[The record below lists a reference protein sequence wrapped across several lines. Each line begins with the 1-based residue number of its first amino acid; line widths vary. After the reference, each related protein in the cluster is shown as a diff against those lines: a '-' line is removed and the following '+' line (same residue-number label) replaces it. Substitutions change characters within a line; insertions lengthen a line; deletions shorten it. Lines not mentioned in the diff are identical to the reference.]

1 MSEYTEQLPC
11 GAELESLLVQ
21 VADHEPASDPEHQA
35 SCPYCQ
41 AALESLGR
49 EWSGVQALA
58 REPVAMPGG
67 ATARTMLAIRE
78 LAVLLADSTL
88 IEGPRGETR
97 VSHIAVA
104 RVAQRLAA
112 GVPGVVFASA
122 KPVPQ
127 EPPHPVRLSIAVRLV
142 VGWNPAITQIAQ
154 ALRDLL
160 IRRVPALTG
169 AELTRID
176 ITIRDIAEP
185 GD

>member
-1 MSEYTEQLPC
+1 MTEYPEQLPC

-35 SCPYCQ
+35 SCAYCQ
-41 AALESLGR
+41 AALESLRR
-49 EWSGVQALA
+49 EWMDVQALA
-58 REPVAMPGG
+58 REPVAIPGG
-67 ATARTMLAIRE
+67 VTARIMLATRE

-88 IEGPRGETR
+88 IDGPRGETR
-97 VSHIAVA
+97 ISHIAVA

-112 GVPGVVFASA
+112 GIPGVVFASA
-122 KPVPQ
+122 RPVPQ
-127 EPPHPVRLSIAVRLV
+127 DPPHPVRLSIAMRLV

-169 AELTRID
+169 AELARID

>member
-1 MSEYTEQLPC
+1 MTEYTEQLPC

-21 VADHEPASDPEHQA
+21 VADHEPGTDPEHQA

-49 EWSGVQALA
+49 EWS
-58 REPVAMPGG
+58 G

-142 VGWNPAITQIAQ
+142 VGWNPAITQIAR

-176 ITIRDIAEP
+176 ISIRDIAEP

>member
-1 MSEYTEQLPC
+1 MTEYPEQLPC
-11 GAELESLLVQ
+11 GVELESLLVQ
-21 VADHEPASDPEHQA
+21 VADHEPASNPEHQA
-35 SCPYCQ
+35 TCPYCQ
-41 AALESLGR
+41 AALESLRR
-49 EWSGVQALA
+49 EWTGVQALA
-58 REPVAMPGG
+58 REPVTMPGG
-67 ATARTMLAIRE
+67 VSARTMLAVRE

-88 IEGPRGETR
+88 IVGPRGETR
-97 VSHIAVA
+97 ISHIAVA

-122 KPVPQ
+122 RPVPQ
-127 EPPHPVRLSIAVRLV
+127 DPPHPVRLSIAVRLV

-169 AELTRID
+169 AELARID